1 MIPRTATGSALRT
14 LTRATTQNTKPL
26 PRTYLQVQ
34 SQLRHYSSSSSN
46 PPSATGVFYKTFTR
60 PVAKCLLT
68 ALFVYQVVYWGW
80 SKLEVDEIKE
90 ERKAEITKLEAQVRA
105 LQLQREKEKEKEAEA
120 EGAAATA
127 ALSTGASSDSQK
139 KKGWGW
145 W

>member
-1 MIPRTATGSALRT
+1 MIFKTATGSALRT
-14 LTRATTQNTKPL
+14 LTRATTQNTKPS
-26 PRTYLQVQ
+26 PRTYRQVQ
-34 SQLRHYSSSSSN
+34 SQLRQYSSSQH

-68 ALFVYQVVYWGW
+68 ALFVYQVIYWGW

-90 ERKAEITKLEAQVRA
+90 ERQAEITKLEAQVRA
-105 LQLQREKEKEKEAEA
+105 LQLRREKEKEAET
-120 EGAAATA
+120 AAASNSEAT
-127 ALSTGASSDSQK
+127 SDSKEK

>member
-1 MIPRTATGSALRT
+1 MISRTAAGSAIRT
-14 LTRATTQNTKPL
+14 LTRTTTQNTKPL
-26 PRTYLQVQ
+26 PRTYLKAQY
-34 SQLRHYSSSSSN
+34 QLRRYSSSPSN

-90 ERKAEITKLEAQVRA
+90 ERQAEITKLEAQVRA
-105 LQLQREKEKEKEAEA
+105 LQVKKEKEAEA
-120 EGAAATA
+120 AAAAAATA
-127 ALSTGASSDSQK
+127 SASNTGASPDSQK

>member
-1 MIPRTATGSALRT
+1 MISRTAAGSAIRT
-14 LTRATTQNTKPL
+14 LTRTTTQNTKPL
-26 PRTYLQVQ
+26 PRTYFQAQ
-34 SQLRHYSSSSSN
+34 SQLRQYSSSSN

-80 SKLEVDEIKE
+80 SKLEVNEIKE
-90 ERKAEITKLEAQVRA
+90 ERQAEITKLEAQVRA
-105 LQLQREKEKEKEAEA
+105 LQVKKEKEAEA
-120 EGAAATA
+120 AAAAAATA
-127 ALSTGASSDSQK
+127 IASNTGASPDSQK

>member
-1 MIPRTATGSALRT
+1 MISRTATGSALRT
-14 LTRATTQNTKPL
+14 LTRATTQNTKPS
-26 PRTYLQVQ
+26 PRTYRHVQ
-34 SQLRHYSSSSSN
+34 SQLRLYSSSSQQQ

-68 ALFVYQVVYWGW
+68 ALFVYQVIYWGW

-90 ERKAEITKLEAQVRA
+90 ERQAEITKLEAQVRA
-105 LQLQREKEKEKEAEA
+105 LQLQREKQKEADE
-120 EGAAATA
+120 AAAA
-127 ALSTGASSDSQK
+127 AFASKTEATTDSKEK

>member
-1 MIPRTATGSALRT
+1 MISRTAAGSAIRT
-14 LTRATTQNTKPL
+14 LTRTTTQNTKPL
-26 PRTYLQVQ
+26 PRTYLQAQ
-34 SQLRHYSSSSSN
+34 AQLRQYSSN

-90 ERKAEITKLEAQVRA
+90 ERQAEITKLEAQVRA
-105 LQLQREKEKEKEAEA
+105 LQVKKEKEAEA
-120 EGAAATA
+120 AAAAAATA
-127 ALSTGASSDSQK
+127 IASNTGASPDSQK

>member
-1 MIPRTATGSALRT
+1 MMIPRTAAGSALRT
-14 LTRATTQNTKPL
+14 LTRATTQNTKPSS
-26 PRTYLQVQ
+26 RTYLQVQ
-34 SQLRHYSSSSSN
+34 SLRQNSSSSPSN

-68 ALFVYQVVYWGW
+68 ALFVYQVIYWGW

-90 ERKAEITKLEAQVRA
+90 ERQAEITKLEAQVRA
-105 LQLQREKEKEKEAEA
+105 LQLQREKEKEKETE
-120 EGAAATA
+120 AAAA
-127 ALSTGASSDSQK
+127 VALNTGASPDSQK